1 MSKDKKQ
8 LGDLGEELAVKY
20 LAKKGYLILERNY
33 RYERGEIDIIAK
45 DEDILVF
52 IEVKTRENLEY
63 GYPEES
69 VTKGKQKQIRKVAEA
84 YLWEKDIKGQ
94 ECRLDVISIL
104 FEGKGKPII
113 NHIENAF

>member
-8 LGDLGEELAVKY
+8 LGNLGEELAVKY
-20 LAKKGYLILERNY
+20 LTKKGYEILERNY

-45 DEDILVF
+45 DKDILVF

-94 ECRLDVISIL
+94 ECRIDVIAIL
-104 FEGKGKPII
+104 LQDQGKPVIK
-113 NHIENAF
+113 HIENAF